1 MDLTELLKGNIP
13 QDLIGTLSQQMG
25 TEPQQTQTAAQNIFT
40 TLLGGLA
47 KNAST
52 EEGAQ
57 GILGALDRDHD
68 GSVLND
74 LGGLLTGAMGS
85 SQATNGAGI
94 LGHILGGKQQGAV
107 DMVSQTSGID
117 ANSAMSMMI
126 KLAPIL
132 MGVLGKAK
140 QDNGLDAGGLSGL
153 LSGVMGNQQA
163 QEQNPLVDI
172 ATRFIDQDGDGDI
185 MDDLSGMGMN
195 ILGGMLK
202 K

>member
-25 TEPQQTQTAAQNIFT
+25 TEPQQTQSAAQSIFT

-94 LGHILGGKQQGAV
+94 LGHILGSKQQGAV

-117 ANSAMSMMI
+117 ANSAMSMML

-140 QDNGLDAGGLSGL
+140 QDNGLGSYC
-153 LSGVMGNQQA
+153 N
-163 QEQNPLVDI
+163 
-172 ATRFIDQDGDGDI
+172 
-185 MDDLSGMGMN
+185 
-195 ILGGMLK
+195 
-202 K
+202 

>member
-153 LSGVMGNQQA
+153 LSGVMGNQQV
-163 QEQNPLVDI
+163 QEQNPLVAI

>member
-163 QEQNPLVDI
+163 QEQNPLVAI

>member
-25 TEPQQTQTAAQNIFT
+25 TEPQQTQTAAQSIFT

-94 LGHILGGKQQGAV
+94 LGHILGSKQQGAV

-117 ANSAMSMMI
+117 ANSAMSMML

-153 LSGVMGNQQA
+153 LSGVMGNQQV
-163 QEQNPLVDI
+163 QEQNPLVAI

>member
-74 LGGLLTGAMGS
+74 LGGLLSGAMGS

-153 LSGVMGNQQA
+153 LSGVMGNQQV
-163 QEQNPLVDI
+163 QEQNPLVAI

-195 ILGGMLK
+195 ILGEMLK

>member
-117 ANSAMSMMI
+117 ANSAMSMML

-163 QEQNPLVDI
+163 QEQNPLVAI

>member
-25 TEPQQTQTAAQNIFT
+25 TEPQQTQSAAQSIFT

-94 LGHILGGKQQGAV
+94 LGHILGSKQQGAV

-153 LSGVMGNQQA
+153 LSGVMGNQQV
-163 QEQNPLVDI
+163 QEQNPLVAI

>member
-25 TEPQQTQTAAQNIFT
+25 TEPQQTQSAAQSIFT

-94 LGHILGGKQQGAV
+94 LGHILGSKQQGAV

-117 ANSAMSMMI
+117 ANSAMSMML

-153 LSGVMGNQQA
+153 LSGVMGNQQV
-163 QEQNPLVDI
+163 QEQNPLVAI

>member
-25 TEPQQTQTAAQNIFT
+25 TEPQQTQSAAQSIFT

-163 QEQNPLVDI
+163 QEQNPLVAI

>member
-52 EEGAQ
+52 EEGPQ

-163 QEQNPLVDI
+163 QEQNPLVAI

>member
-25 TEPQQTQTAAQNIFT
+25 TEPQQTQSAAQSIFT

-94 LGHILGGKQQGAV
+94 LGHILGSKQQGAV

-117 ANSAMSMMI
+117 ANSAMSMML

-163 QEQNPLVDI
+163 QEQNPLVAI

>member
-74 LGGLLTGAMGS
+74 LGGLLSGAMGS

-153 LSGVMGNQQA
+153 LSGVMGNQQV
-163 QEQNPLVDI
+163 QEQNPLVAI

>member
-25 TEPQQTQTAAQNIFT
+25 TEPQQTQSAAQSIFT

-94 LGHILGGKQQGAV
+94 LGHILGSKQQGAV

-163 QEQNPLVDI
+163 QEQNPLVAI

>member
-1 MDLTELLKGNIP
+1 
-13 QDLIGTLSQQMG
+13 MG
-25 TEPQQTQTAAQNIFT
+25 TEPQQTQSAAQSIFT

-94 LGHILGGKQQGAV
+94 LGHILGSKQQGAV

-163 QEQNPLVDI
+163 QEQNPLVAI

-202 K
+202 NQQHQNSPQHHHQ